1 MTPNQKKENNMKNQK
16 KHQAVKLDHLMT
28 ENLHQ
33 DYQDY
38 YDLGAK
44 LVCNVIDRAN
54 GNIPTPNEA
63 LTAVYSFA
71 HGVIAELYDEHC
83 NDFDDLSELNFVEAL
98 LNALNYGYGV
108 VNVDLHKMV
117 KIKDGK

>member
-1 MTPNQKKENNMKNQK
+1 MTPNQKKESNMKNQK
-16 KHQAVKLDHLMT
+16 KPQAAKLDQLRI
-28 ENLHQ
+28 EELNQ

-44 LVCNVIDRAN
+44 LVCNVIDRGI

-63 LTAVYSFA
+63 LTAVLSFA
-71 HGVIAELYDEHC
+71 NGVLTELYDEHG

-98 LNALNYGYGV
+98 LMALNYGYGV
-108 VNVDLHKMV
+108 VDVDLHKMV
-117 KIKDGK
+117 KIKEGE